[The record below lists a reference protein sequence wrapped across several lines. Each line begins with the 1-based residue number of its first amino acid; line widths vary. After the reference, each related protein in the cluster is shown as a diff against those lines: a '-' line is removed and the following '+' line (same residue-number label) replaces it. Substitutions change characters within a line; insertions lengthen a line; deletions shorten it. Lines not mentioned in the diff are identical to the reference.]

1 MSDHTVTARD
11 TATLPSDMVTEPTAP
26 NVVARFYVDAVTKRA
41 YNPGHV
47 EVVLKAA
54 GRGEQNKSWAQ
65 WTPSGE
71 LKMQINNPP
80 AAAFFEQRLGQDI
93 EMTFRAVG
101 EDVYLSEHAT
111 TPLAPSA

>member
-1 MSDHTVTARD
+1 MSDHTVT
-11 TATLPSDMVTEPTAP
+11 
-26 NVVARFYVDAVTKRA
+26 ARFYVDAVTKRA

-54 GRGEQNKSWAQ
+54 GRGEQNKTWAQ

-80 AAAFFEQRLGQDI
+80 AAAFFEQRLGKDI

-101 EDVYLSEHAT
+101 DEVYLSEHAT